1 MKPLNSLHRIKV
13 LGRELQVRSAA
24 SPERVRQIESYVNA
38 AIAEIEAST
47 RINDQQVVAIL
58 ALLNIAESYMEL
70 SWKSSES
77 GRADND
83 RLSRLLYRVE
93 DALK

>member
-1 MKPLNSLHRIKV
+1 MHRIKV
-13 LGRELQVRSAA
+13 LGRELQLRSTA

-47 RINDQQVVAIL
+47 RINDQQVIVIL
-58 ALLNIAESYMEL
+58 ALLNIAESYMEI

-77 GRADND
+77 DRADND
-83 RLSRLLYRVE
+83 RLSRLLHRVE

>member
-1 MKPLNSLHRIKV
+1 M
-13 LGRELQVRSAA
+13 LGRELQLRSTA

-38 AIAEIEAST
+38 TIAEIEAST
-47 RINDQQVVAIL
+47 RINDQQVIVIL
-58 ALLNIAESYMEL
+58 ALLNIAESYMEI

-77 GRADND
+77 DRADND
-83 RLSRLLYRVE
+83 RLSRLLHRVE

>member
-1 MKPLNSLHRIKV
+1 MNSLHRIKV
-13 LGRELQVRSAA
+13 LGRELQVRSTA
-24 SPERVRQIESYVNA
+24 SPEQVRQIESFVNA
-38 AIAEIEAST
+38 TIAEIEAST
-47 RINDQQVVAIL
+47 RINDQQVIAIL
-58 ALLNIAESYMEL
+58 ALLNIAESYMEI

-83 RLSRLLYRVE
+83 RLTRLLYRVE

>member
-1 MKPLNSLHRIKV
+1 LNSLHRIKV
-13 LGRELQVRSAA
+13 LGRELQVRSTA
-24 SPERVRQIESYVNA
+24 SPEQVRQIESFVNA
-38 AIAEIEAST
+38 TIAEIEAST
-47 RINDQQVVAIL
+47 RINDQQVIAIL
-58 ALLNIAESYMEL
+58 ALLNIAESYMEI

-83 RLSRLLYRVE
+83 RLTRLLYRVE

>member
-1 MKPLNSLHRIKV
+1 MHRIKV
-13 LGRELQVRSAA
+13 LGRELQVRSTA
-24 SPERVRQIESYVNA
+24 SPEQVRQIESFVNA
-38 AIAEIEAST
+38 TIAEIEAST
-47 RINDQQVVAIL
+47 RINDQQVIAIL
-58 ALLNIAESYMEL
+58 ALLNIAESYMEI

-83 RLSRLLYRVE
+83 RLTRLLYRVE

>member
-1 MKPLNSLHRIKV
+1 MNSLHRIKV
-13 LGRELQVRSAA
+13 LGRELQVRSTA

-47 RINDQQVVAIL
+47 TINDQQVIAIL
-58 ALLNIAESYMEL
+58 ALLNMAESYMEI
-70 SWKSSES
+70 SSKSSES
-77 GRADND
+77 DRVDD
-83 RLSRLLYRVE
+83 ERLSQLLQHVE